1 MRHEKSGVD
10 GNEVVQDLE
19 HLMHYLVR
27 LRLAVSEHG
36 WAATPA
42 MRTWY
47 DPNTVRHNVVFSLRF
62 LVPSVD
68 SVDVGEAAEVALRYE
83 ADALSPVLDVAQ
95 KLISDATAA
104 GGDWY
109 KGIVPPK
116 GDEVLVHA

>member
-1 MRHEKSGVD
+1 MRHEKTGVD
-10 GNEVVQDLE
+10 ENAVVQDLE
-19 HLMHYLVR
+19 HLIHYLVR
-27 LRLAVSEHG
+27 LRIVVSELG

-42 MRTWY
+42 MHTWHDHIY
-47 DPNTVRHNVVFSLRF
+47 GYRVVFSLRF
-62 LVPSVD
+62 LVPSAD

-83 ADALSPVLDVAQ
+83 ADALPPVLDVAQ

-109 KGIVPPK
+109 KGIAPPK